1 MNSKK
6 VKYILILLALSM
18 GILISS
24 FSCITINQQPQQ
36 STQQPPPANISPPVI
51 EYFEAKPPEIAFGSS
66 CTLIWKV
73 TGAESIEISPDIGS
87 VNSNGE
93 VSIMP
98 SQRMVYTLVATNQGI
113 SNTATAIVVVNKNL
127 KAKTIA
133 LTEEEVMPYGFVY
146 DSSSEPHA
154 DETIST
160 YHVLFTQGP
169 YSNTI
174 LDNTVYIFNTV
185 PDTEAVF
192 ADDKYNSRMY
202 ATDFVAIGTEGY
214 ILTINS
220 SDISIPPTY
229 SLKFYKNNVYVKL
242 TGNIPFN
249 VLENLGRIIESRI
262 Y

>member
-1 MNSKK
+1 MSSKN
-6 VKYILILLALSM
+6 VKYRLLLLVLAI
-18 GILISS
+18 GILISGY
-24 FSCITINQQPQQ
+24 SCITINQQPQQ
-36 STQQPPPANISPPVI
+36 PTQQPPPVSINPPVI
-51 EYFEAKPPEIAFGSS
+51 EYFESKPPEVAFGSS

-87 VNSNGE
+87 VSSSGE

-98 SQRMVYTLVATNQGI
+98 SQRMVYTLVAANQGGNN
-113 SNTATAIVVVNKNL
+113 SATVTVVVNKNL
-127 KAKTIA
+127 KAKPIA
-133 LTEEEVMPYGFVY
+133 LTEEEVMPHGFVY

-154 DETIST
+154 DNTIST

-174 LDNTVYIFNTV
+174 IDNTVYIFNTV
-185 PDTEAVF
+185 PDTETVF

-249 VLENLGRIIESRI
+249 LLENLGRIIESRI